1 MSLYPF
7 DAMPKVS
14 CIVVVMTAST
24 DLRQCS
30 VHPSHHSPVS
40 TSYLTSAQIFIMR
53 CARNILSGYLAYSFA
68 MLNSVSCH
76 FPLILHGLDL
86 IFMVSFSL
94 ILYISCLVLNEISN
108 HGNNPHITILSPH
121 QLQFTDTECRVSIN
135 YDCGSRYRFPGY
147 QHLASTEPAF
157 CHHYLIRNPIYSAPR
172 STRASTPQCISVRH
186 VEDA

>member
-7 DAMPKVS
+7 DAMPMVS

-30 VHPSHHSPVS
+30 VHLSHHSPVS

-108 HGNNPHITILSPH
+108 HGNNPHITILRPH
-121 QLQFTDTECRVSIN
+121 QVQFSDTECGRVVFQLTMIVVQVT
-135 YDCGSRYRFPGY
+135 GSRVT
-147 QHLASTEPAF
+147 SISPAQ
-157 CHHYLIRNPIYSAPR
+157 NPLFVI
-172 STRASTPQCISVRH
+172 II
-186 VEDA
+186 

>member
-53 CARNILSGYLAYSFA
+53 CARNILSGYLANSFA

-108 HGNNPHITILSPH
+108 HGNNPHITIQSQH
-121 QLQFTDTECRVSIN
+121 QLQFSDTECGRVVFQLTMIVVQVTGSPVTSI
-135 YDCGSRYRFPGY
+135 S
-147 QHLASTEPAF
+147 PAQ
-157 CHHYLIRNPIYSAPR
+157 NPLFVI
-172 STRASTPQCISVRH
+172 II
-186 VEDA
+186 